1 MLGGVVLLAAGRPD
15 DGPAAPKNAASAGNH
30 NVARGNDNVAPDND
44 AADNAARAL
53 PPAAVDPPAAGDLRA
68 GRLIRVPLPIT
79 GNVDT
84 QVRRSVERAIHE
96 LRGAPQRPILVLEF
110 IPRQNQFGE
119 GSNFGRALDLARYL
133 AGPELSGVKTVAFVP
148 RTIRGHGVLVVL
160 ACEELVMAPEAELGA
175 AGVDEVG
182 KQVID
187 PTYRAA
193 YRQIASQRR
202 TVPPEIALGMLDK
215 DLEVLKVE
223 TEVSTEYVLR
233 SELDALRAKHNIQ
246 SETVSK
252 RPGEF
257 GRFTG
262 REGREAGFVKYLAA
276 DRAALAKALSLPPRA
291 VEEDP
296 SLGGSWRPIQVSLK
310 GPINAAQ
317 VSRVER
323 IIEDRMR
330 DDDVNFVCLRIHSP
344 GGELSESVTLAN
356 FLASLDRGQVRTVAY
371 IAEEALADAAIVA
384 MACDQIVMHKGALL
398 GGPGAEFIGPE
409 EIKLVAD
416 TIRENLAKKKER
428 PWSLT
433 VALIDPAMTV
443 YRYTGRDTGLVAYF
457 SEAEAADQPDR
468 DKWIRGEVI
477 TENGQPLQLNGA
489 AAEKLGVAR
498 HVVKDF
504 GEFKELYALE
514 NDVALVEPGWAD
526 YLIDALAS
534 PAVAWVLLLVGGA
547 AFFVELHAPGVGIG
561 GFVAGVC
568 FLLYFWSR
576 HLDGT
581 AGWLEVLLFMAGIC
595 CILLE
600 IFVLPGSGVFGL
612 GGGMLV
618 ISSLILASQTFV
630 LPRNEYQMHQLRD
643 SLLGLAAVAAGIVI
657 AAILMRRY
665 LPHTP
670 MLRHMLLEPPS
681 GDELAD
687 LSLRES
693 VVDFSHL
700 VGEQGVATTQ
710 LTPSGKARFGQSV
723 VDVIASGEV
732 IPRGAQVVV
741 VEAYG
746 NRVVVRPADSPP
758 DQAAT

>member
-1 MLGGVVLLAAGRPD
+1 
-15 DGPAAPKNAASAGNH
+15 
-30 NVARGNDNVAPDND
+30 
-44 AADNAARAL
+44 
-53 PPAAVDPPAAGDLRA
+53 
-68 GRLIRVPLPIT
+68 
-79 GNVDT
+79 
-84 QVRRSVERAIHE
+84 
-96 LRGAPQRPILVLEF
+96 
-110 IPRQNQFGE
+110 
-119 GSNFGRALDLARYL
+119 
-133 AGPELSGVKTVAFVP
+133 
-148 RTIRGHGVLVVL
+148 
-160 ACEELVMAPEAELGA
+160 
-175 AGVDEVG
+175 
-182 KQVID
+182 
-187 PTYRAA
+187 
-193 YRQIASQRR
+193 
-202 TVPPEIALGMLDK
+202 
-215 DLEVLKVE
+215 
-223 TEVSTEYVLR
+223 
-233 SELDALRAKHNIQ
+233 
-246 SETVSK
+246 
-252 RPGEF
+252 
-257 GRFTG
+257 
-262 REGREAGFVKYLAA
+262 
-276 DRAALAKALSLPPRA
+276 
-291 VEEDP
+291 
-296 SLGGSWRPIQVSLK
+296 
-310 GPINAAQ
+310 
-317 VSRVER
+317 
-323 IIEDRMR
+323 
-330 DDDVNFVCLRIHSP
+330 
-344 GGELSESVTLAN
+344 
-356 FLASLDRGQVRTVAY
+356 
-371 IAEEALADAAIVA
+371 
-384 MACDQIVMHKGALL
+384 
-398 GGPGAEFIGPE
+398 
-409 EIKLVAD
+409 
-416 TIRENLAKKKER
+416 
-428 PWSLT
+428 
-433 VALIDPAMTV
+433 
-443 YRYTGRDTGLVAYF
+443 
-457 SEAEAADQPDR
+457 
-468 DKWIRGEVI
+468 
-477 TENGQPLQLNGA
+477 
-489 AAEKLGVAR
+489 
-498 HVVKDF
+498 
-504 GEFKELYALE
+504 LYALE